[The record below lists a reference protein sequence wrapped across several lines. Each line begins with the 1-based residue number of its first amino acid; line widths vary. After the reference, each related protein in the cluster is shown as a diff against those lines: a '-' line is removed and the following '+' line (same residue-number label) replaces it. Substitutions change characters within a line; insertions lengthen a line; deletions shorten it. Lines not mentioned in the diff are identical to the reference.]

1 MSDFDNAPEQEFS
14 AGGQQVDYFGIPSK
28 QRHIFPDGISYV
40 EFQPMNEGAK
50 AKFQKATSRDL
61 IIERQSG
68 NARTSVDPATER
80 HELLLASIVDWNLKR
95 GQNTINFSDRA
106 LRDFLQLGD
115 PKIIEDIEK
124 SIRKANPWLLN
135 DLSVEDID
143 KEIENLKELR
153 VEAEKAAAEKDSSS
167 SK

>member
-1 MSDFDNAPEQEFS
+1 MSEYTADQQETQQP
-14 AGGQQVDYFGIPSK
+14 AGEQVDYFGIPST

-80 HELLLASIVDWNLKR
+80 HELLLASITGWNLKR
-95 GQNTINFSDRA
+95 GNSSINFSDRA
-106 LRDFLQLGD
+106 LKDFLQLGD
-115 PKIIEDIEK
+115 PKIIEGIEK
-124 SIRKANPWLLN
+124 TIRKANPWLLN

-153 VEAEKAAAEKDSSS
+153 VEAEKAEREKDSSS